1 MIDEFSSDPVM
12 LKHGVLQ
19 GSVLGPILYTLFT
32 SPVRDISRSHN
43 IGYHGFADDTQNCH
57 SFTPSKA
64 GDEAKCKQE
73 IEVCI
78 SDICTWMRTNLLK
91 LNDEKTEFL
100 IIGTKQQLSK
110 VKTTSISV
118 GQDEIPCSET
128 ARNLGY
134 YYDQH
139 MNNSAHINK
148 LVSSLNVT
156 LRRILKIRNNI
167 DYDTAKIL
175 VQAMVLSRLDYCN
188 SLMLGSTKYNL
199 KKLQQVQNCAT
210 RIVYRKRFVLHIT
223 PYLKELHW
231 LRVEERIQYKIAVL
245 MFKCV
250 QGSAPKYLQELIIPL
265 SNHSRTLRSS
275 SLLML
280 PVSISKLSIVHNSSF
295 SSMDA
300 WIWND
305 LPYSVKISENVN
317 IFKSKL
323 KTYLFSKSY
332 DN

>member
-1 MIDEFSSDPVM
+1 MTGRLEGMQSAYHADHSTEMALLKVKTDILNDMDNKKVNFLILLDLSATFDMVSFCLLINQLLNRFGITGTVLQWIESYLTEWTQKVMIDEFSSDPVM
-12 LKHGVLQ
+12 LKCRVPQ

-32 SPVRDISRSHN
+32 SPVGDISRSHN
-43 IGYHGFADDTQNCH
+43 IGYHGYADNTQNYH

-64 GDEAKCKQE
+64 GDEEKCKWE

-78 SDICTWMRTNLLK
+78 SDIHTWMRTNLLK

-139 MNNSAHINK
+139 MKNSAHINK

-167 DYDTAKIL
+167 DYDTTKIL
-175 VQAMVLSRLDYCN
+175 LQAMVLSRLDYCN

-199 KKLQQVQNCAT
+199 KKLQQVQNCAA
-210 RIVYRKRFVLHIT
+210 RIVYRKQFVLHIT

-231 LRVEERIQYKIAVL
+231 LRVEE
-245 MFKCV
+245 
-250 QGSAPKYLQELIIPL
+250 
-265 SNHSRTLRSS
+265 
-275 SLLML
+275 
-280 PVSISKLSIVHNSSF
+280 
-295 SSMDA
+295 
-300 WIWND
+300 
-305 LPYSVKISENVN
+305 
-317 IFKSKL
+317 
-323 KTYLFSKSY
+323 
-332 DN
+332 

>member
-1 MIDEFSSDPVM
+1 MIDEFLSDPVM
-12 LKHGVLQ
+12 LKHGVPQ
-19 GSVLGPILYTLFT
+19 GSVLGLILYTLFT
-32 SPVRDISRSHN
+32 SPVGDISRSHN
-43 IGYHGFADDTQNCH
+43 IGYHRYADDTQNYH

-64 GDEAKCKQE
+64 GDKEKCKRE

-91 LNDEKTEFL
+91 LNEEKTEFL

-118 GQDEIPCSET
+118 GQDETPCSET
-128 ARNLGY
+128 ATSLGY

-139 MNNSAHINK
+139 MKNSAHINK

-156 LRRILKIRNNI
+156 LRRISKIKNNI
-167 DYDTAKIL
+167 DYDTTKIL

-199 KKLQQVQNCAT
+199 KKLQRVQNCAV
-210 RIVYRKRFVLHIT
+210 RIVYRKWFVLHIT

-231 LRVEERIQYKIAVL
+231 LKVEERIQYKIAIL

-250 QGSAPKYLQELIIPL
+250 QGSAPKYLQELFIPR
-265 SNHSRTLRSS
+265 SNQSQSLRLS
-275 SLLML
+275 SLLIL
-280 PVSISKLSIVHNSSF
+280 PISISKLSIVHNCSF
-295 SSMDA
+295 SSMGP

-305 LPYSVKISENVN
+305 LPYSVKISEN
-317 IFKSKL
+317 IL
-323 KTYLFSKSY
+323 IL
-332 DN
+332 